1 MRLADSLNTFKSQL
15 KTHYFKLA
23 YNLWRYTF
31 RTPLFLFV
39 ISDLYVFIIF
49 IYLFIFI
56 YLNIIF
62 IIISTVYYIYIY
74 YFIFY
79 LNDKIDHF

>member
-56 YLNIIF
+56 YHNIIF
-62 IIISTVYYIYIY
+62 IIISIIYIY
-74 YFIFY
+74 FILF
-79 LNDKIDHF
+79 LFKW

>member
-23 YNLWRYTF
+23 YNLWHYTF

-49 IYLFIFI
+49 ILFIFI

-62 IIISTVYYIYIY
+62 IIISIIDID
-74 YFIFY
+74 FILF
-79 LNDKIDHF
+79 LFKW